1 MTLFMNTLALI
12 NFDLIKRTVGLGT
25 ATVSAGAGHFQD
37 ATTTRLGLSW
47 AAPVA
52 AAAVAASAASAAS
65 AAPAALPSASSC

>member
-12 NFDLIKRTVGLGT
+12 NFDLIKRTVRLGT
-25 ATVSAGAGHFQD
+25 AGAGHFQG

-52 AAAVAASAASAAS
+52 AAVAP
-65 AAPAALPSASSC
+65 APAASSC

>member
-25 ATVSAGAGHFQD
+25 ATVSAGAGHFQG

-52 AAAVAASAASAAS
+52 AAVAASAAP
-65 AAPAALPSASSC
+65 APAALPSASSC